1 MGKFDGILLVSD
13 ICETL
18 VDTSSGAFLKGE
30 NGEEGEPVPVLE
42 RDRRALEYFTAE
54 GGRFTIATGRSLEY
68 VRFYADSV
76 PINAPGVLGDGSA
89 ICDIRSGEYLET
101 AVLGEEARELGQAVA
116 DRFPTTTVTVRSL
129 EGKYRVVRPDA
140 IARFTIMDDT
150 LEVSSLLEVPL
161 PIQRLWVRVRHSTLV
176 KDSCT
181 LEEDRS
187 ALRQVRNF
195 LRARDGAGAY
205 ELTFTS
211 EDEDQLQMAA
221 RGSAK
226 GDMVRRLA
234 ERLGISMEHVYCV
247 GNGDDDV
254 SMLTAAKQGFAPAN
268 CDQAV
273 KDCGA
278 VLVCCADRG
287 VLADV
292 VGILDKKY

>member
-1 MGKFDGILLVSD
+1 MGKFDGVLLVSD
-13 ICETL
+13 ICDTL
-18 VDTSSGAFLKGE
+18 VDTSSGAFLKDE
-30 NGEEGEPVPVLE
+30 NGEEGDPVPVLE

-54 GGRFTIATGRSLEY
+54 GGRFTIATGRALKY
-68 VRFYADSV
+68 VQFYADSV
-76 PINAPGVLGDGSA
+76 PINVPGVLGDGSA
-89 ICDIRSGEYLET
+89 ICDVRSGEYLET
-101 AVLGEEARELGQAVA
+101 AVLGEEVRELGQAVA
-116 DRFPTTTVTVRSL
+116 DRFPTTTLTVRHL
-129 EGKYRVVRPDA
+129 DGEYRTVRPDA
-140 IARFTIMDDT
+140 MARFVDV

-176 KDSCT
+176 DDYRILK
-181 LEEDRS
+181 EDRGT
-187 ALRQVRNF
+187 LRQVRDF
-195 LRARDGAGAY
+195 LRAQGADSAY

-211 EDEDQLQMAA
+211 ENENQLQMAA

-234 ERLGISMEHVYCV
+234 RRLGISMEHVYCV

-254 SMLTAAKQGFAPAN
+254 SMLAAAKQGFAPAN
-268 CDQAV
+268 CDQAA

-278 VLVCCADRG
+278 TLVCCAGRG